1 MKTRQQRLA
10 EERAGH
16 PSSPPQQLAVK
27 TRGPRRTRAKQP
39 SVGEAPASS
48 PTPVAGSGQVPVV
61 AEALAPAAQLAVPR
75 EAQALLRLWV
85 DVSPELVA
93 SGRPVNGPTIELAI
107 PSAEVADLL
116 AFIESLRQTE
126 SQRKKTPTRMASQTS
141 PARTEPALQRSPPS
155 VQSSSTNERVF
166 TLAPHITLARIEPAI
181 QSNSAPAQ
189 SPKINNPIHTM
200 SHMAPHTTPTRI
212 EPAIQSNYAPARSP
226 KINNPIETMSHMTP
240 HATPTRIE
248 PAIPSSSAPDQS
260 PKVNNQIHHT
270 MSQMAPHTTP
280 TRIEPAIQSSSAPAQ
295 SPNINKPIYTMS
307 QMAPRTTPT
316 RIEPALQ
323 NTPPPVRS
331 PNINKVIDRMSH
343 SVLGQTANK
352 NSTRQPVPSSRETP
366 NIASILAVSCNRS
379 LPVAY
384 SADGAALYGNLL
396 TTTNASGLNA
406 SFDDHEVYRQLDDDA
421 SINGDSNM
429 EDVSDSG
436 SPSSN
441 LVESSP
447 QEATQSTLERSPE
460 TPQGSGWG
468 LGNLFQSAHDSMAR
482 RFGFSPL
489 TPISERSEP
498 TPQMRTVKTA
508 QTQAE
513 TPAQMHTEK
522 TTPKKPKKKN
532 SVPTSAR
539 AIRAR
544 DRRHNHSFAETG
556 KSITIGQNR
565 RDQKSL
571 AKKAIAASRSPE
583 PTVTEDENSPAKR
596 PIHRNHEEA
605 QKTQTLEPDMTPTIR
620 FPSRFLDR
628 TLASKRKR
636 WGSPDT
642 VPNPKGKGY
651 GLGEAESYGS
661 PEEDGVTEQQPGK
674 LRRTSKSVDFSSQG
688 AGNPDKARPYTG
700 SMFEKSTVEYNG
712 GNVFSEYYGVRLAE
726 EAGAKKTNISQQC
739 PAKTP
744 IPITNLAGTFKVP
757 SPGDSDWSNSE
768 SEEEEEEMHA
778 AGFEGVTPSRTKNG
792 EHGLALPALRPSE
805 PPKPQQIMKPVAESE
820 ALRRARDKAL
830 KHKPRYPSRLGQ
842 SSMTC
847 SSPPVSNEGETS
859 GRSIYD
865 AYENWCKTAPTAVA
879 AAVERMEV
887 DPNLAGNAF
896 EEALNNAGPAGR
908 ANFNA
913 YEEWCK
919 TASPAVIAVLGMM
932 AVDANLAGDAFKGGL
947 SDFASSAKGAEQAV
961 A

>member
-39 SVGEAPASS
+39 SVGEALASS
-48 PTPVAGSGQVPVV
+48 PTPVAGSGQVPV
-61 AEALAPAAQLAVPR
+61 AAGALAPAAQLAVPR

-126 SQRKKTPTRMASQTS
+126 SQRKKTTRMASQAS
-141 PARTEPALQRSPPS
+141 PARIEPALQRSPPS

-166 TLAPHITLARIEPAI
+166 TLAPHITLA
-181 QSNSAPAQ
+181 
-189 SPKINNPIHTM
+189 
-200 SHMAPHTTPTRI
+200 RI

-248 PAIPSSSAPDQS
+248 PAIQSSSAPDQS
-260 PKVNNQIHHT
+260 PKVKNPIHHT

-331 PNINKVIDRMSH
+331 PDINKVIDRMSH

-406 SFDDHEVYRQLDDDA
+406 SFDDHEVYRQLDDEA

-498 TPQMRTVKTA
+498 TPQTRTVKTA
-508 QTQAE
+508 QMQ
-513 TPAQMHTEK
+513 TEK

-544 DRRHNHSFAETG
+544 DRGHNHSFAETG
-556 KSITIGQNR
+556 KSITIGQNQ

-583 PTVTEDENSPAKR
+583 ATVTEDENSPAKR

-605 QKTQTLEPDMTPTIR
+605 QKTQTPEPDMTPTIR

-661 PEEDGVTEQQPGK
+661 REEDGVTEQQPGK

-688 AGNPDKARPYTG
+688 AGNPDKGRPYTG

-744 IPITNLAGTFKVP
+744 IPITNSAGTFKVP

-768 SEEEEEEMHA
+768 SEEEEEEEMHA

-792 EHGLALPALRPSE
+792 EHGLALPALRPFE

-830 KHKPRYPSRLGQ
+830 KHKPRYPSRLGR

-859 GRSIYD
+859 GRPIYD